1 MHLEFVVL
9 GPPISNRSP
18 GSNLDNWRA
27 TVEAEAKK
35 QWNKAVLNG
44 NLKAVIIN
52 FHLSSRPS
60 VDIDNMSKPILTLPT
75 KVPGGSLG
83 EIGGLGKTRSKP
95 LSLMTL

>member
-9 GPPISNRSP
+9 GPPISNQSL

-44 NLKAVIIN
+44 NLKAM
-52 FHLSSRPS
+52 HLRYS
-60 VDIDNMSKPILTLPT
+60 
-75 KVPGGSLG
+75 
-83 EIGGLGKTRSKP
+83 
-95 LSLMTL
+95 